1 MEGTM
6 HTATLA
12 VPETHGTIYVTT
24 SVSARLQDLIAHYRA
39 QGRSDDNLDR
49 LEEELDRATPV
60 SDEQL
65 PPDVVT
71 LGSRVRLKDLHAG
84 EERRFTLVLPSR
96 ANVDEGRMSILAPLG
111 TAVLGFR
118 AGDEVLWEVPAGPR
132 LLRVEEVAPPA
143 ERV

>member
-1 MEGTM
+1 M
-6 HTATLA
+6 HATASVL
-12 VPETHGTIYVTT
+12 EENGTIYVTT
-24 SVSARLQDLIAHYRA
+24 SVSARLHELIAQYRA
-39 QGRSDDNLDR
+39 HGRGDANLNR

-60 SDEQL
+60 SDDQL

-71 LGSRVRLKDLHAG
+71 LGSRVRLTDVHTG

-96 ANVDEGRMSILAPLG
+96 ANVDEGRVSILAPLG

-118 AGDEVLWEVPAGPR
+118 AGDEVLWEVPAGTR

-143 ERV
+143 VRA